1 MSVQD
6 VAEEPV
12 AIWKALGAG
21 TFPNTHDPVLLRVEH
36 PTLLAHGLRVGD
48 SGAEEAIPLQT
59 PVVASPVVVPVPSVR
74 QAPGDEGAELPGLR
88 VAGLACCNGTLSYGQ
103 GCCQRLRHLISHLCR
118 GASKGSSYGCLIW
131 APLRC
136 CNLTPCSH
144 LISTEVWPGLW
155 LIT

>member
-12 AIWKALGAG
+12 AIRKALGAG
-21 TFPNTHDPVLLRVEH
+21 TFPNAHDPVLLRVEH

-59 PVVASPVVVPVPSVR
+59 PIEASPVVVPVPSVR
-74 QAPGDEGAELPGLR
+74 QAPGDEGAELSGLR

-103 GCCQRLRHLISHLCR
+103 GWCQRLWGTSSLISAEGLPK
-118 GASKGSSYGCLIW
+118 GA
-131 APLRC
+131 
-136 CNLTPCSH
+136 LTS
-144 LISTEVWPGLW
+144 V
-155 LIT
+155 